1 MTKSP
6 IPGPK
11 VILIGDSGTGK
22 THAIRTLLDA
32 GITPFIIFTEPGM
45 EVLGDALDKC
55 KWRYIP
61 TKTSSWTGL
70 NSVLSSINR
79 LDFDGLTK
87 LRDANKSKYTGLL
100 DVVAQCNNFIDQD
113 GVEHGDVMEFGTDR
127 ALVIDS
133 FTAMGDMARQ
143 LQVGGKP
150 LMSPGEYQV
159 AQNSLKFIYEKLVKE
174 CHCSVVMLAH
184 IAREQDELTGGTTL
198 MIKTIGKALA
208 PEVPIYWSDVIQ
220 TIRQGDKF
228 SWSTA
233 GTNITV
239 KARNLPIKAGQEP
252 SFAPLFAM
260 WKQRGG
266 VIEADSA
273 KPAKVGDSASTS

>member
-113 GVEHGDVMEFGTDR
+113 GVEHGDVMEFGADR